1 MEYEKENELNIQIL
15 IEQDQICSE
24 CFATL
29 GRKFNSNIEIY
40 EIFYYYCVKNLSH
53 LMYFFCFLGPGKRHP
68 CNKADTISNLKS
80 ILFSK
85 GPRTTEQVLS
95 TILKVPT

>member
-29 GRKFNSNIEIY
+29 GKKFNSNIEIY
-40 EIFYYYCVKNLSH
+40 EIFLL
-53 LMYFFCFLGPGKRHP
+53 LMCKKFKPSYVFFL
-68 CNKADTISNLKS
+68 
-80 ILFSK
+80 LF
-85 GPRTTEQVLS
+85 RTWEKTSMQQS
-95 TILKVPT
+95 

>member
-40 EIFYYYCVKNLSH
+40 KIFYY
-53 LMYFFCFLGPGKRHP
+53 
-68 CNKADTISNLKS
+68 
-80 ILFSK
+80 
-85 GPRTTEQVLS
+85 
-95 TILKVPT
+95 

>member
-29 GRKFNSNIEIY
+29 GKKFNSNIEIY
-40 EIFYYYCVKNLSH
+40 EIFLL
-53 LMYFFCFLGPGKRHP
+53 LMCKKFKPSYVFFLLFRKRHP
-68 CNKADTISNLKS
+68 CNKADSISNLKS

-85 GPRTTEQVLS
+85 GSRTTEQVLS

>member
-1 MEYEKENELNIQIL
+1 MCNVYTLHIYKNVLIMSHYFFFNLQCFKYNNKINYAVLHEYNNQISILRMEYEKENELNIQIL

-40 EIFYYYCVKNLSH
+40 EIFYY
-53 LMYFFCFLGPGKRHP
+53 
-68 CNKADTISNLKS
+68 
-80 ILFSK
+80 
-85 GPRTTEQVLS
+85 
-95 TILKVPT
+95 